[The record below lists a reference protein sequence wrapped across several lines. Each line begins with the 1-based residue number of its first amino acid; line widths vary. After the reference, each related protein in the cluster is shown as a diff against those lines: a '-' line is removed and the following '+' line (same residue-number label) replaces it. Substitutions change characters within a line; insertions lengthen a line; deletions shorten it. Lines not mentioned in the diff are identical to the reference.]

1 MTATSATSPI
11 RATALAWL
19 FGLAALVGVRFR
31 AEWPWYVDFHR
42 WLRDQ
47 GVADGVRGQ
56 DGWVL
61 QLLLAGLGAAFAA
74 RALQTSVARVLW
86 LRVPAAGWLGVV
98 LLASAPMVVG
108 GALLGWWRGGTF
120 ADLPLERLLQSSVR
134 APVLEELLCRGLLV
148 GTVAVA
154 FGVRSF
160 ATGLAVVVGALVFG
174 MLHVPWTLDGIAAGW
189 ATLLVTGLGGAWY
202 AWLML
207 RWGSLWP
214 PMLLHAT
221 MNLGWLLGQS
231 SGGAG
236 GGGLVDN
243 LLRVATIVVATVG
256 TLRATSR

>member
-1 MTATSATSPI
+1 MTAPSTTYPI

-19 FGLAALVGVRFR
+19 FGLGALVAVRLR

-47 GVADGVRGQ
+47 GVADGFRDQ

-61 QLLLAGLGAAFAA
+61 QLLLAGLGAWLAA
-74 RALQTSVARVLW
+74 RTLRTGALRVLW
-86 LRVPAAGWLGVV
+86 LHVPRPGWYGVV

-108 GALLGWWRGGTF
+108 GASLGWWRGGTF

-154 FGVRSF
+154 FGVRSA
-160 ATGLAVVVGALVFG
+160 ATSLAVVVGALVFG
-174 MLHVPWTLDGIAAGW
+174 MLHVPWTWDGIAAGW

-221 MNLGWLLGQS
+221 MNLGWLLGQT

-236 GGGLVDN
+236 GGGMVDN

-256 TLRATSR
+256 TLRATVR